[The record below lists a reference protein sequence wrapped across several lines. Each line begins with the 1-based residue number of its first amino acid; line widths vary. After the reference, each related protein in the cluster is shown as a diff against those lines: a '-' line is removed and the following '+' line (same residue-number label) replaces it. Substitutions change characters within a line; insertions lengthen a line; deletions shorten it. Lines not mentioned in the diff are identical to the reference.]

1 MGTPLHPDL
10 LRAFIAVAETGGF
23 SAAAERLLRGQ
34 SAVSLQIKRLE
45 ERLGCRLFDR
55 TSRRVSLTVQGER
68 ALEHARR
75 VLAGLEALDAEFL
88 GAEVSGTVRL
98 GAPEDFAT
106 VHLPGVL
113 AQFARS
119 YPKVALEVSCELTL
133 KLVERFDAGGLDL
146 ALIKRDPAHAR
157 FGLSI
162 WREPLVWVARPGLSL
177 PAGSTV
183 QLAVSPAPCIYRQR
197 ALNALADARRSAH
210 VAYACA
216 SLAGTLAAVRA
227 GLGVTVLPK
236 EMVPPDLEV
245 LYPERNGL
253 PELEDSE
260 MALIETPSLSPAA
273 ERLKAAILTDLAHS
287 RNPA

>member
-1 MGTPLHPDL
+1 MPAGAPIHPDL

-45 ERLGCRLFDR
+45 DRLDCRLFDR

-88 GAEVSGTVRL
+88 GTEVSGTVRL

-119 YPKVALEVSCELTL
+119 YPNVALEVTCELTL

-146 ALIKRDPAHAR
+146 VLIKRDPAHAR

-162 WREPLVWVARPGLSL
+162 WREPLVWVARPGLAL
-177 PAGSTV
+177 PSASIV

-197 ALNALADARRSAH
+197 ALNALSQARRPAH
-210 VAYACA
+210 VSYACA

-236 EMVPPDLEV
+236 EMVPEDLEV
-245 LYPERNGL
+245 LYPEQSGL

-260 MALIETPSLSPAA
+260 MALIEAPGLSPAA
-273 ERLKAAILTDLAHS
+273 ERLKAAILSDLAHVRS
-287 RNPA
+287 